1 MSIIAPII
9 EDQIQRVQI
18 LYVCIVY
25 FHLVH
30 ITIKGL
36 RIDLLRNIVYK
47 VSILNR
53 YWENSDEGLLPEP

>member
-1 MSIIAPII
+1 MA
-9 EDQIQRVQI
+9 EKVI
-18 LYVCIVY
+18 LMYVCIVY

-36 RIDLLRNIVYK
+36 RIDVLRNIVNK

>member
-1 MSIIAPII
+1 MKNVLYIRKL
-9 EDQIQRVQI
+9 QIKSCM
-18 LYVCIVY
+18 YVCIVY

-36 RIDLLRNIVYK
+36 RIDVLRNIVNK

>member
-1 MSIIAPII
+1 MINAS
-9 EDQIQRVQI
+9 E
-18 LYVCIVY
+18 LTCLTKKYVCIVY

-36 RIDLLRNIVYK
+36 RIDVLRNIVNK

-53 YWENSDEGLLPEP
+53 YWENSDEVLLPEP

>member
-1 MSIIAPII
+1 MKAQYCAIM
-9 EDQIQRVQI
+9 
-18 LYVCIVY
+18 YVCIVY

-53 YWENSDEGLLPEP
+53 YWENSDEVLLPET